1 MIEIFFSFLFF
12 NYFCQAD
19 LYGEFILTKEIGSF
33 VTPKN
38 TFFSLLSYKKSL
50 LFLENSGKI
59 ILYGERFFKPL
70 IFDVEG
76 NYLGYLETS
85 FNYAKKFKYENKEL
99 IAIPFG
105 NVLKLYRFKNK
116 MFSLYQQ
123 LRLNEYIISFDF
135 FKKKGD
141 SFLIILS
148 LNDKKENKIRI
159 YDQKFRLLA
168 EKVIKEKIFVNNLLD
183 TLILGITEDFKK
195 IILWDSQLNTLWEF
209 HLKNLSITD
218 FVVSDSFLV
227 LAASDKNKEKG
238 RVYFLTLKNGKIFK
252 TFPEGSFYFL
262 GFSGIKICDLDND
275 GIKEMSLSA
284 FGKKGEILIF
294 KWAREK
300 LILKKRLSFL
310 PQIPVRPEV
319 NTFLLA
325 ADDFIDDKNK
335 NKELLLLVTYEQKNS
350 LPLPNNFIAGNILLL
365 DNKLKDIAQLELIS
379 PISDYL
385 VVTKKNKKE
394 NVLVVLAEKL
404 KFYE

>member
-1 MIEIFFSFLFF
+1 MGIFFYFLLVS
-12 NYFCQAD
+12 YFSQAD

-33 VTPKN
+33 VPFQN
-38 TFFSLLSYKKSL
+38 TFFSLLSQKKSL
-50 LFLENSGKI
+50 LFLENSNKI
-59 ILYGERFFKPL
+59 ILYGEKLFKPL

-85 FNYAKKFKYENKEL
+85 FYYAKKFQYKDKEL

-105 NVLKLYRFKNK
+105 NVLKLYHFKNK
-116 MFSLYQQ
+116 TFSLYQQ

-135 FKKKGD
+135 FKKRED
-141 SFLIILS
+141 SFLVVLS
-148 LNDKKENKIRI
+148 LNDKEENKIRI

-168 EKVIKEKIFVNNLLD
+168 EKAIKEKIFVNNLFD
-183 TLILGITEDFKK
+183 TLILGIAEDFKK
-195 IILWDSQLNTLWEF
+195 IILWNSQLKTLWEF
-209 HLKNLSITD
+209 HLKSLSITD
-218 FVVSDSFLV
+218 FVVSDSFLI
-227 LAASDKNKEKG
+227 LTASDKNKEKG
-238 RVYFLTLKNGKIFK
+238 RVYFLTLENGKIFK
-252 TFPEGSFYFL
+252 TFPEGSFYLL
-262 GFSGIKICDLDND
+262 GFSGVKVCDLDND

-284 FGKKGEILIF
+284 FGKKGEVLIF

-335 NKELLLLVTYEQKNS
+335 NKELLLLVTYEQKNF
-350 LPLPNNFIAGNILLL
+350 LPLPNNFIAGSILLL

-385 VVTKKNKKE
+385 VVNKKNKKE